1 MKSLNRFLLVAFAAL
16 PPVSLVAQD
25 ANVTKGDLVPPH
37 FELLQQDLFG
47 AGRALTNAIA
57 DFDNDGDLDIF
68 VGFNG
73 HPNRLYRND
82 GGVFTDVAE
91 QVGIAD
97 NDVTRTA
104 AWGDYNND
112 GHLDLYVAFVSREG
126 SWNRLY
132 KNEGNGE
139 RFTDV
144 TSETGIALE
153 GSFRQAS
160 WIDYDRDGDVDLFIG
175 LRDKPNVLFQNNDGR
190 FVDVAEAMG
199 IDDPRR
205 TVGAAWFDFDQ
216 DGDLDLVVANMDGD
230 ANGLYRNDGQTFV
243 DVAKEA
249 GLADGGR
256 ALGERSNGTVRPTIV
271 DFDNDGNLDVF
282 MANYGPNGL
291 FRNTGNGSFINV
303 APEMGLAVDNRY
315 DTSTWGDFD
324 NDGRLDVYINGT
336 ITGGK
341 SYRDYIYRNDGT
353 RFTDVTPELVLNQ
366 NADHGAH
373 WADFDGDGALDL
385 ALTGAAEDGMHHVL
399 RNMMGS
405 ERKGMSLQVL
415 VLDGNGHYT
424 MAGSEVRLY
433 DSATGT
439 LLGMNILDTGSG
451 YNSQNAAPVHFGLGH
466 NRMVD
471 VEITV
476 MTKRGR
482 QSSRISSVDPDNY
495 RGRWMVVM
503 VDGTDVEYN

>member
-1 MKSLNRFLLVAFAAL
+1 VKSVDRVLLVAAVAL
-16 PPVSLVAQD
+16 FPVSVVAQD
-25 ANVTKGDLVPPH
+25 AEVANDHLQSPQ
-37 FELLQQDLFG
+37 FELRQQDLFG
-47 AGRALTNAIA
+47 AGRTLTNAIA
-57 DFDNDGDLDIF
+57 DFDNDGDLDLF

-82 GGVFTDVAE
+82 GGIFTDVAE

-160 WIDYDRDGDVDLFIG
+160 WVDYDRDGDVDLFIG
-175 LRDKPNVLFQNNDGR
+175 LRDKPNVLFQNNEGI
-190 FVDVAEAMG
+190 FSDVAEEMG
-199 IDDPRR
+199 VDDPRR
-205 TVGAAWFDFDQ
+205 TVGAAWFDFDK

-230 ANGLYRNDGQTFV
+230 ANGLYRNDGNIFV
-243 DVAKEA
+243 DVARDA

-256 ALGERSNGTVRPTIV
+256 ALGDPSNGTVRPTIV

-291 FRNTGNGSFINV
+291 FRITGRGSFINV
-303 APEMGLAVDNRY
+303 AADMGLAVDNRY

-324 NDGRLDVYINGT
+324 NDGRVDVYINGT

-341 SYRDYIYRNDGT
+341 SYRDYIYRNDGA
-353 RFTDVTPELVLNQ
+353 RFIEVTPQLVLDQ
-366 NADHGAH
+366 KADHGAH
-373 WADFDGDGALDL
+373 WVDLDRDGALDL

-399 RNMMGS
+399 WNMMDS
-405 ERKGMSLQVL
+405 ERSGLSLQVL

-424 MAGSEVRLY
+424 LAGSEVRLY

-439 LLGMNILDTGSG
+439 LLGTNILDTGSG
-451 YNSQNAAPVHFGLGH
+451 YNSQNAVPVHFGLG
-466 NRMVD
+466 RQRLVD
-471 VEITV
+471 VEVTV
-476 MTKRGR
+476 MTSDGR
-482 QSSRISSVDPDNY
+482 QTSRISAVDPDDY
-495 RGRWMVVM
+495 RGRWMVVR
-503 VDGTDVEYN
+503 VNGTDVEHD

>member
-1 MKSLNRFLLVAFAAL
+1 MVASVKSVDRVLLVAAVTLFPAS
-16 PPVSLVAQD
+16 VIAQD
-25 ANVTKGDLVPPH
+25 AVVANDHLQSPQ
-37 FELLQQDLFG
+37 FELRQQDLFK
-47 AGRALTNAIA
+47 AGRTLTNAIA
-57 DFDNDGDLDIF
+57 DFDNDGDMDLF

-73 HPNRLYRND
+73 HPNRIYRND
-82 GGVFTDVAE
+82 GGIFTDVAE
-91 QVGIAD
+91 QAGIAD

-126 SWNRLY
+126 SRNRLY

-139 RFTDV
+139 SFTDV
-144 TSETGIALE
+144 TSETGIAFE

-160 WIDYDRDGDVDLFIG
+160 WVDYDRDGDVDLFIG
-175 LRDKPNVLFQNNDGR
+175 LRDKPNVLFRNDEGR
-190 FVDVAEAMG
+190 FSDVAEEMG
-199 IDDPRR
+199 VDDPRR
-205 TVGAAWFDFDQ
+205 TVGAAWFDFDK

-230 ANGLYRNDGQTFV
+230 ANGLYRNDGNVFV
-243 DVAKEA
+243 DVARGA

-256 ALGERSNGTVRPTIV
+256 ALGDPSNGTVRPTIV

-291 FRNTGNGSFINV
+291 FRNTGHSSFSNV
-303 APEMGLAVDNRY
+303 AAKMGLAVDNRY

-336 ITGGK
+336 ITGGV
-341 SYRDYIYRNDGT
+341 SYRDYIYRNDGE
-353 RFTDVTPELVLNQ
+353 RFTEVTPQVVLDQ
-366 NADHGAH
+366 KADHGAH
-373 WADFDGDGALDL
+373 WVDLDGDGALDL

-399 RNMMGS
+399 RNMMDS
-405 ERKGMSLQVL
+405 ERSGLSLQVL

-424 MAGSEVRLY
+424 LAGSEVRLY

-466 NRMVD
+466 QRLVD
-471 VEITV
+471 VEVTM
-476 MTKRGR
+476 MTSDGR
-482 QSSRISSVDPDNY
+482 RTSRISAVDPHEY
-495 RGRWMVVM
+495 AGRWMVVKI
-503 VDGTDVEYN
+503 DR

>member
-1 MKSLNRFLLVAFAAL
+1 VKSVDRVLLVASVAL
-16 PPVSLVAQD
+16 FPVSAIAQD
-25 ANVTKGDLVPPH
+25 ATLPPH
-37 FELLQQDLFG
+37 FELRQQDLFR
-47 AGRALTNAIA
+47 AGRTLTNAIA
-57 DFDNDGDLDIF
+57 DFDNDGDLDLF

-82 GGVFTDVAE
+82 GGIFTDVAE

-132 KNEGNGE
+132 KNEGNGK

-160 WIDYDRDGDVDLFIG
+160 WVDYDRDGDVDLFIG
-175 LRDKPNVLFQNNDGR
+175 LRNKPNVLFQNNEGI
-190 FVDVAEAMG
+190 FLDVAEEMG
-199 IDDPRR
+199 VDDPRR
-205 TVGAAWFDFDQ
+205 TVGAAWFDFDK

-230 ANGLYRNDGQTFV
+230 ANGLYRNDGNIFV
-243 DVAKEA
+243 DIAGDA

-256 ALGERSNGTVRPTIV
+256 ALGDPSNGTVRPTIV

-291 FRNTGNGSFINV
+291 FRITGSGSFINV
-303 APEMGLAVDNRY
+303 AADMGLAVDNRY

-324 NDGRLDVYINGT
+324 NDGRVDVYINGT

-341 SYRDYIYRNDGT
+341 SYRDYIYRNDGA
-353 RFTDVTPELVLNQ
+353 RFTEVTPQLVLDQ
-366 NADHGAH
+366 KADHGAH
-373 WADFDGDGALDL
+373 WVDLDGDGALDL
-385 ALTGAAEDGMHHVL
+385 VLTGAAEDGMHHVL
-399 RNMMGS
+399 WNMLDS
-405 ERKGMSLQVL
+405 ESSGLSLQVL

-424 MAGSEVRLY
+424 LAGSEVRLY

-439 LLGMNILDTGSG
+439 LLGTNILDTGSG

-466 NRMVD
+466 QRLVD
-471 VEITV
+471 VEVTV
-476 MTKRGR
+476 MTSDGR
-482 QSSRISSVDPDNY
+482 QTSRISAVDPDDY
-495 RGRWMVVM
+495 RGRWMVVK
-503 VDGTDVEYN
+503 VNGTDVEHD